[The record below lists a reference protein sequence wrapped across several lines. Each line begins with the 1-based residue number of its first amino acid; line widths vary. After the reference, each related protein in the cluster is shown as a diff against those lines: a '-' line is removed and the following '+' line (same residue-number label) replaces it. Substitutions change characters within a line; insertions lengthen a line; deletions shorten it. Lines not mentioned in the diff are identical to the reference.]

1 MAKRKQKKTVVNKLL
16 ERLYYTPKLPSSFGG
31 KAPLKSAVKKEL
43 KKKKIKR
50 SNKNLDNSIT
60 SWLADQK
67 TYTLH
72 KQPKRSFQRRR
83 VVVGG
88 INDQWQADLA
98 DMQMLASDNLGMKYI
113 LMVIDCFSR
122 KAWARALKDKSGKSV
137 ASAFSDIFEVQ
148 EPPRKMQTDKGKEFY
163 NADVQTLLKK
173 KGVHLFSTEDPKTKA
188 SMVERLNRTV
198 KNKLYSYLYAKNTN
212 KWVDILQDIID
223 GYNNKKHSVI
233 KMAPNEVTNENAHI
247 VSMNNSHNRGKGSR
261 PFSSGAD
268 KGFKPGDLVRIVSE
282 GNVFK
287 KKYLPQWTEE
297 IFRVKEKLATFPPVY
312 RIEDLSGEI
321 IKGTFYVEEL
331 QKVTSLPTVH
341 EIEKVLEE
349 KGNKLLVKWRGYPDS
364 MNQWIHKSSLKKI

>member
-1 MAKRKQKKTVVNKLL
+1 MAKRKQKKTVVSKLL
-16 ERLYYTPKLPSSFGG
+16 QRLYYTPKFPSSFGG

-60 SWLADQK
+60 SWLEDQK

-72 KQPKRSFQRRR
+72 KQPKRSFQRRQII
-83 VVVGG
+83 VGG

-98 DMQMLASDNLGMKYI
+98 DMQLLASDNLGMKYI

-137 ASAFSDIFEVQ
+137 ASAFSDIFKVQ
-148 EPPRKMQTDKGKEFY
+148 EPPRKIQTDKGKEFY
-163 NADVQTLLKK
+163 NVHVQTLLKN
-173 KGVHLFSTEDPKTKA
+173 KGVHLFSTEDPNTKA
-188 SMVERLNRTV
+188 AMVERLNRTI

-212 KWVDILQDIID
+212 KWIDVLQDIID
-223 GYNNKKHSVI
+223 SYNNKKHSVI
-233 KMAPNEVTNENAHI
+233 KMAPSEVTNENAHI
-247 VSMNNSHNRGKGSR
+247 VSMNNRHNRGKGRTLSTG
-261 PFSSGAD
+261 S
-268 KGFKPGDLVRIVSE
+268 KKTFKSGDLVRIVSE

-297 IFRVKEKLATFPPVY
+297 IFRVRGRLGTAPAVY

-321 IKGTFYVEEL
+321 IKGTFYAEEL

>member
-1 MAKRKQKKTVVNKLL
+1 MAKRKQKKTVVSKLL
-16 ERLYYTPKLPSSFGG
+16 ERLYYDPKLSSSYGG
-31 KAPLKSAVKKEL
+31 KAPLKSAL
-43 KKKKIKR
+43 KKQLKTRKIKR
-50 SNKNLDNSIT
+50 SDKNLDNSIT
-60 SWLADQK
+60 SWLEDQK

-83 VVVGG
+83 VIVGG

-137 ASAFSDIFEVQ
+137 AAAFSDIFKLQ
-148 EPPRKMQTDKGKEFY
+148 EPPKKIQTDKGKEFY
-163 NADVQTLLKK
+163 NADVQQLLNK

-188 SMVERLNRTV
+188 CMVERLNRTV
-198 KNKLYSYLYAKNTN
+198 KHKLYAYLYAKNTN
-212 KWVDILQDIID
+212 KWIDILQDIID

-233 KMAPNEVTNENAHI
+233 KMAPNEVTNENSHI
-247 VSMNNSHNRGKGSR
+247 VSANNSQNRGKVR
-261 PFSSGAD
+261 PLSTSEN
-268 KGFKPGDLVRIVSE
+268 KSFKPGDLVRIVSE
-282 GNVFK
+282 GNVFQ

-297 IFRVKEKLATFPPVY
+297 IFRVKERLDTYPAVY
-312 RIEDLSGEI
+312 RITDLATESI
-321 IKGTFYVEEL
+321 RGTFYAEEL

-341 EIEKVLEE
+341 EIEKVIEE

-364 MNQWIHKSSLKKI
+364 MNQWIHKSSLQKI